1 MLCRNRALERSLE
14 AWQEKQQRYSQQPVA
29 GQHGKVHSPAL
40 SEEENQT
47 LISFLE
53 ATTALVR
60 SVSLREEAEDEEN
73 KGRKRRRRRK

>member
-14 AWQEKQQRYSQQPVA
+14 TWQEKQQRYGQPV
-29 GQHGKVHSPAL
+29 GGHHGGKPYGPAL
-40 SEEENQT
+40 SEEENHI

-60 SVSLREEAEDEEN
+60 FALDLPCVFLTLTMSTIFFFF
-73 KGRKRRRRRK
+73 